1 MRVLNELDSVGPPVL
16 VLRSI
21 LATVEFDINISI
33 VHYISLVETEYGGTA
48 AGF

>member
-1 MRVLNELDSVGPPVL
+1 MLNELDSIRQPVL

-33 VHYISLVETEYGGTA
+33 VQYISLVETEYGGTA
-48 AGF
+48 ASF